1 MEPCYVNRN
10 DRDVVSVVH
19 GFCEYCDSDE
29 IEDENTISHFH
40 VNITKNKE
48 TISMIFSKI
57 TLTDK

>member
-48 TISMIFSKI
+48 TI
-57 TLTDK
+57 